1 MTLRTFLSTH
11 KMPVGLSKVQRRKV
25 RVNSKHFAINANRLY
40 RRGVDRVLRRCVIAE
55 EIPKVL
61 EAAHDSLCGGHFA
74 GRLTAQKALRSGY
87 FWPTMFA
94 DSHEHAKRCDA
105 CQRYSRRDPGMG
117 MPLVPTLP
125 ILPFERWDIDFIGE
139 VHPTSS
145 RQNRWIIVATEYL
158 TKWAEAKAVRAD
170 NAKHTAIFIFEN
182 IITRFGCPRVLVSDR
197 GGHFINDLISELT
210 KFFMIKHQKS
220 TPYHPQTNGQTER
233 TNQTLCHILHK
244 TISDAKRDWDEKL
257 PAALWAYR
265 TSYKVTTRATPFM
278 LV

>member
-1 MTLRTFLSTH
+1 
-11 KMPVGLSKVQRRKV
+11 MPVGLSKVQRRKV
-25 RVNSKHFAINANRLY
+25 RVNSKHFAIIANRLY
-40 RRGVDRVLRRCVIAE
+40 RRGVDGVLRRCVTAE

-125 ILPFERWDIDFIGE
+125 MLPFERWGIDFIGE

-210 KFFMIKHQKS
+210 GHFLDQ
-220 TPYHPQTNGQTER
+220 TPEIH
-233 TNQTLCHILHK
+233 
-244 TISDAKRDWDEKL
+244 TISPTDQWPD
-257 PAALWAYR
+257 
-265 TSYKVTTRATPFM
+265 RAHQSN
-278 LV
+278 LVSHSTQNH